1 VATNSH
7 LHEQAL
13 GITFPNG
20 GILEDQS
27 QEIRKLIDN
36 FDHQLEQALAT
47 LERIRANP
55 NEPHPMYA
63 EMYQRLAWDP
73 ESLRAALEAELR
85 RRGLHRDLR
94 YMSTAALS
102 IMFEVYVS
110 FVKGEGG
117 GQIDSDGGLSLSI
130 LDFQYRSGLME

>member
-1 VATNSH
+1 
-7 LHEQAL
+7 
-13 GITFPNG
+13 
-20 GILEDQS
+20 
-27 QEIRKLIDN
+27 
-36 FDHQLEQALAT
+36 

-55 NEPHPMYA
+55 NEHHPTYA
-63 EMYQRLAWDP
+63 EMYQQLAWDP

-110 FVKGEGG
+110 FVKDEGG
-117 GQIDSDGGLSLSI
+117 GQINSDGGLSLSV